1 MFLPWVIAASES
13 SLRVETDGTPAV
25 IVHPAGRQLIW
36 LVFENVGFFALLIS
50 FVVWLAIQGG
60 VHPGTDLSQRELAA
74 RERGGRGGRAG
85 HCSTAVHGRD
95 RHL

>member
-36 LVFENVGFFALLIS
+36 LVFENVGFS
-50 FVVWLAIQGG
+50 
-60 VHPGTDLSQRELAA
+60 P
-74 RERGGRGGRAG
+74 
-85 HCSTAVHGRD
+85 C
-95 RHL
+95 